1 MDWQKSVVRGG
12 APRYAVC
19 RRLAMCAK
27 SRSVKNPE
35 FIAGWMLLLGVVTL
49 TVFWPA
55 TRGAFV
61 NFDDGAFVAQNPHV
75 LTGLSAENVRWAFTA
90 VHESWWLP
98 VLWLSYMLDAEFF
111 GAGPFGFHF
120 TNILL
125 HAANTL
131 LLFWVLWRLTGA
143 RGRSL
148 LVAALFALHPL
159 RVESVA
165 WVTARKDV
173 LSGLFL
179 LLALAAYAGEARRP
193 AGLRWGRIACL
204 MLLGLMS
211 KATVIV
217 LPVLLLLLDFWPLRR
232 AEALRGA
239 EAWRQWKSLLRE
251 KIPFMLLTLV
261 FVGVN
266 LYTHRANVAGPAGL
280 DITSRVA
287 LAGTNFWAYLAKTA
301 WPAGLTVY
309 YPEHDVV
316 RWLPALAAATGL
328 LAGTLGALRVR
339 ATRPYVLVGWL
350 WFLLALVPVIR
361 GLRLGPTAMAN
372 RFTYLP
378 AIGLNLAAVWW
389 LADLSR
395 ERPRLRRALLVL
407 AGAVLAAGIGLTV
420 YNLRFWQ
427 NSETL
432 FRHALAIHPGNYVA
446 AKNLADH
453 YGQAGR
459 SEEAHQYLELA
470 AAAGRDRLPDAA
482 GVVGD
487 ALRQLGRIDEAGAVY
502 EAAMRADQDPP
513 GEILNNLGLIRF
525 QQGRADEAVD
535 LLRRALA
542 VNPKLPD
549 AQFNLGLMLFQLDRP
564 AEALAVL
571 EEALRLNP
579 RDHAAHFLAGQV
591 LAAQGRQP
599 DARLHFET
607 ACRLQPGNPDYRAA
621 AAGSRPRPAP

>member
-1 MDWQKSVVRGG
+1 MR
-12 APRYAVC
+12 
-19 RRLAMCAK
+19 AK
-27 SRSVKNPE
+27 SRTIQHPE
-35 FIAGWMLLLGVVTL
+35 SGGGWMLLLAAVTL
-49 TVFWPA
+49 VVFWPA

-75 LTGLSAENVRWAFTA
+75 LTGLRGENIRWAFTA

-98 VLWLSYMLDAEFF
+98 VLWLSYMLDAELF
-111 GAGPFGFHF
+111 GPGPFGFHF

-125 HAANTL
+125 HAANAL

-179 LLALAAYAGEARRP
+179 LLALAAYASEVRRP
-193 AGLRWGRIACL
+193 AGLRWGRIAFL

-217 LPVLLLLLDFWPLRR
+217 LPGLLLLLDFWPLRR
-232 AEALRGA
+232 ASTLWGA
-239 EAWRQWKSLLRE
+239 SAWRQWQPLLRE
-251 KIPFMLLTLV
+251 KVPFVLLALV
-261 FVGVN
+261 FTGVN

-280 DITSRVA
+280 DITSRAA
-287 LAGTNFWAYLAKTA
+287 LAASNFWAYLGKIA

-309 YPEHDVV
+309 YPEHDIAH
-316 RWLPALAAATGL
+316 WPLALAAAAGL
-328 LAGTLGALRVR
+328 LAATLGAWR
-339 ATRPYVLVGWL
+339 ARQTRPYLLVGWL

-361 GLRLGPTAMAN
+361 GLRLGPTALAN

-378 AIGLNLAAVWW
+378 AIGLNLAAVWG
-389 LADLSR
+389 LADLAR
-395 ERPRLRRALLVL
+395 ERPRVRRALPVL

-432 FRHALAIHPGNYVA
+432 FRHALAIHPDNYVA

-459 SEEAHQYLELA
+459 PAEAREYLELA
-470 AAAGRDRLPDAA
+470 IAAGRDRLPGAA

-502 EAAMRADQDPP
+502 EAVMKTEKDPP

-525 QQGRADEAVD
+525 QQGRANEAVN

-549 AQFNLGLMLFQLDRP
+549 AQFNLGLVLVRLGRP
-564 AEALAVL
+564 AEALAGL

-599 DARLHFET
+599 EARLHFEA

-621 AAGSRPRPAP
+621 AAGKRPRPAP

>member
-1 MDWQKSVVRGG
+1 MDGQKSVVRGG
-12 APRYAVC
+12 APHYAVC

-27 SRSVKNPE
+27 SRSEKKPE
-35 FIAGWMLLLGVVTL
+35 SIAGWMLLLGVVTL

-98 VLWLSYMLDAEFF
+98 VLWLSYMLDADFF

-193 AGLRWGRIACL
+193 AGLRWGRIAFL

-239 EAWRQWKSLLRE
+239 AAWRQWQPLLRE
-251 KIPFMLLTLV
+251 KTPFMLLTLL

-280 DITSRVA
+280 DLTSRVA
-287 LAGTNFWAYLAKTA
+287 LAASNFWAYLGKTV

-309 YPEHDVV
+309 YPEHDVAH
-316 RWLPALAAATGL
+316 WLPALAAAAGL
-328 LAGTLGALRVR
+328 LATTLGAWRVR
-339 ATRPYVLVGWL
+339 ATRPYVLMGWL
-350 WFLLALVPVIR
+350 WFLFALVPVIR

-395 ERPRLRRALLVL
+395 ERPRLRRALQVL

-432 FRHALAIHPGNYVA
+432 FRHALAIHSGNYVA
-446 AKNLADH
+446 AKNLADF

-487 ALRQLGRIDEAGAVY
+487 ALRQLGRSDEAGAVY
-502 EAAMRADQDPP
+502 EAAMKAEKDPP

-549 AQFNLGLMLFQLDRP
+549 AQFNLGLVLVRLGRP

-599 DARLHFET
+599 EARLHFET

-621 AAGSRPRPAP
+621 AAGNRPRPAP